1 MTGTAAPTTT
11 AQEMT
16 VQGILVPKA
25 VVDPKTFF
33 ANVRRQRFSELSQT
47 AMAGLGAS
55 DPFSLKQSGIVGA
68 IDFQFSGNVVVTPG
82 TGTVSSTPLWPY
94 GLLRRFTL
102 SANNM
107 SNLINASGWM
117 MRARELARVPGLTDR
132 GVLRSV
138 NGVQVQQ
145 GTLSLESESWGFG
158 QNQTDIPSGTYDVEF
173 SIRVPVAFDLELLG
187 GALFAQTSATDLAC
201 EAFYELQSNLF
212 TLTGDAAIDFSDLQ
226 VSSDAIVFNIPRGPN
241 GEVVLPDLSVFH
253 TFIQSSLP
261 NLGNTENEVT
271 LSGQG
276 VGKQLLMVMFQLW
289 NSGAPLVVNEENY
302 GQLAWGYGGNTI
314 PEQYASGQVL
324 RHTNEEDYG
333 SDFGAQGIGVFDWA
347 SHWAFR
353 DSIDMGAATQ
363 IRLFVT
369 PIPTL
374 ASGNNII
381 TAQEIIVP
389 GTAAGSVGQMA
400 A

>member
-1 MTGTAAPTTT
+1 VTPTTT

-33 ANVRRQRFSELSQT
+33 ANVRRQRFSELTQT
-47 AMAGLGAS
+47 VMAGPGSS

-68 IDFQFSGNVVVTPG
+68 IDVQFSGSVIVTPG

-117 MRARELARVPGLTDR
+117 MRARELARTPGLTDR
-132 GVLRSV
+132 GVIQKIAA
-138 NGVQVQQ
+138 GQVQQ
-145 GTLSLESESWGFG
+145 GTLSLASESWGFG
-158 QNQTDIPSGTYDVEF
+158 QNVTDIASGTYDVEF

-201 EAFYELQSNLF
+201 EIFYEQLGNLF
-212 TLTGDAAIDFSDLQ
+212 TITGNGAVSFSELQISADA
-226 VSSDAIVFNIPRGPN
+226 VVFNIPRGPN

-253 TFIQSSLP
+253 TFIQSSQA
-261 NLGNTENEVT
+261 NLGNSENEVT

-276 VGKQLLMVMFQLW
+276 VGKQLLAVFFQTW
-289 NSGAPLVVNEENY
+289 NSGAPLEVNETNY

-314 PEQYASGQVL
+314 PEQYATGQVL

-347 SHWAFR
+347 QHWAFR
-353 DSIDMGAATQ
+353 DSIDMGSATQ

-369 PIPTL
+369 PLPTMMN
-374 ASGNNII
+374 GNSII